1 MGTTT
6 GTLRQ
11 GPTTVRAVRGG
22 GGLRLHVREWGRPD
36 GRPVLFLHGWS
47 QSHLC
52 WAKQYHSA
60 LAQEFRLVASDL
72 RGHGM
77 LEAPPEPGALH
88 QRPAVGRRPGGDHR
102 PARPGPAGA
111 GRLVLRR
118 LHHLRL
124 PARPRYGPARPA
136 GRRRR
141 GHDAGRGGVGT
152 LIGPDFLDNVPD
164 ATANNPPTNIRGMR
178 ALVQAFPAK
187 PLPPEEVESLLGS
200 SMTVP
205 APIRASLQ
213 AREINGDDVLRTL
226 RMAVLVSHG
235 RADTVIL
242 PAMAEHILA
251 TSPVAEPS
259 WYDGVGHTT
268 FLEDPDRFNHELAAL
283 TRRVT
288 SPSPA

>member
-1 MGTTT
+1 MGVATTL
-6 GTLRQ
+6 G
-11 GPTTVRAVRGG
+11 
-22 GGLRLHVREWGRPD
+22 
-36 GRPVLFLHGWS
+36 
-47 QSHLC
+47 
-52 WAKQYHSA
+52 
-60 LAQEFRLVASDL
+60 
-72 RGHGM
+72 
-77 LEAPPEPGALH
+77 EAAF
-88 QRPAVGRRPGGDHR
+88 
-102 PARPGPAGA
+102 
-111 GRLVLRR
+111 
-118 LHHLRL
+118 
-124 PARPRYGPARPA
+124 
-136 GRRRR
+136 
-141 GHDAGRGGVGT
+141 GT

-164 ATANNPPTNIRGMR
+164 ATANDLPTNIRGMR

>member
-1 MGTTT
+1 
-6 GTLRQ
+6 
-11 GPTTVRAVRGG
+11 
-22 GGLRLHVREWGRPD
+22 
-36 GRPVLFLHGWS
+36 
-47 QSHLC
+47 
-52 WAKQYHSA
+52 
-60 LAQEFRLVASDL
+60 
-72 RGHGM
+72 
-77 LEAPPEPGALH
+77 
-88 QRPAVGRRPGGDHR
+88 
-102 PARPGPAGA
+102 
-111 GRLVLRR
+111 
-118 LHHLRL
+118 
-124 PARPRYGPARPA
+124 
-136 GRRRR
+136 
-141 GHDAGRGGVGT
+141 
-152 LIGPDFLDNVPD
+152 
-164 ATANNPPTNIRGMR
+164 MR